1 MYYTVIKHEGNVED
15 MSCRGVFSTFLEFSQ
30 MLGVFYHCVIHDL
43 GLFYLLY
50 DIEVIWSPSYII
62 TLKKNPILSVFSFIY
77 PLHNLNTNK
86 YI

>member
-15 MSCRGVFSTFLEFSQ
+15 MSCGGVFSTFLEFSQ

-50 DIEVIWSPSYII
+50 DIEVMWSPSYIV
-62 TLKKNPILSVFSFIY
+62 TFFKKKNPILSVFFLYLSTSQ
-77 PLHNLNTNK
+77 LK
-86 YI
+86 YK